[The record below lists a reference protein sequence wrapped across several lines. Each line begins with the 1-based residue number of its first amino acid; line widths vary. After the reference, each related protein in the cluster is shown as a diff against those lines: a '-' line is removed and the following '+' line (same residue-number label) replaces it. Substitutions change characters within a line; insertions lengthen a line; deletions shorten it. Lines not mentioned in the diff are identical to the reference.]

1 VAGIRSSRCSA
12 VAPLSAPVAPVMV
25 IMDLPLVVAVITR

>member
-1 VAGIRSSRCSA
+1 